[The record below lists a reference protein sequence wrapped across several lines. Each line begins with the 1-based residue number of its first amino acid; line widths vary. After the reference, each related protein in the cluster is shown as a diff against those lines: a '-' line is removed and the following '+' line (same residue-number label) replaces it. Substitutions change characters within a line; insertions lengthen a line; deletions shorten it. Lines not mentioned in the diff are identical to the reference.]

1 LLINT
6 KLGTN
11 HILNLRYGV
20 YNAHEIL
27 NEKINDQEL
36 GDTLPLYCD
45 TYNVFRYGGRV
56 TQFTFHKVS
65 ILLNITQSIRLML
78 VNTLHSLL
86 QCK

>member
-56 TQFTFHKVS
+56 NVGKYIAFTFAMQVKQLEGLS
-65 ILLNITQSIRLML
+65 
-78 VNTLHSLL
+78 
-86 QCK
+86 K